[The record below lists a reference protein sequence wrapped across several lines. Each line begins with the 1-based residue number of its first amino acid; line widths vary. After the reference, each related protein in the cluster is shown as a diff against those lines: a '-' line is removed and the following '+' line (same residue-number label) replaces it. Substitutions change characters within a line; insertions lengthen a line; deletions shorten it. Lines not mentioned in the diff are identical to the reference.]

1 MKKPQINSKTVASY
15 LIISI
20 LLVGI
25 GIGYSSLYIHSI
37 SAKKSSS
44 DKAASSTSTTTTTT
58 SSVSTNNSTS
68 IALNAFEL
76 KNGTYRWQNTSQQVN
91 PTLHLVANTGYTIKI
106 KNPTDTKHELI
117 IGSNGTEIAKSNSI
131 NPGKSKSFVFSPNS
145 TGIFEYHCE
154 YHPDTMKGII
164 EITSQ

>member
-25 GIGYSSLYIHSI
+25 GISYSSLYIHSI
-37 SAKKSSS
+37 SAKKGSSG
-44 DKAASSTSTTTTTT
+44 KTTSSTSTTA
-58 SSVSTNNSTS
+58 SSVSSNNNTS
-68 IALNAFEL
+68 IAMNALEL
-76 KNGTYRWQNTSQQVN
+76 KNETYRWQNTSKQIN
-91 PTLHLVANTGYTIKI
+91 PTLHLIANTDYTFKI

-117 IGSNGTEIAKSNSI
+117 IGSNGTELTTSKDI
-131 NPGKSKSFVFSPNS
+131 NPGKSKSFVFSANS

-164 EITSQ
+164 EITGQ

>member
-1 MKKPQINSKTVASY
+1 MKKPQINSKTVAPY

-44 DKAASSTSTTTTTT
+44 GKTTSSTSTTA
-58 SSVSTNNSTS
+58 SSVSSNNNTS
-68 IALNAFEL
+68 IAMNALEL
-76 KNGTYRWQNTSQQVN
+76 KNETYRWQNTSKQIN
-91 PTLHLVANTGYTIKI
+91 PSLHLIANTDYTFKI
-106 KNPTDTKHELI
+106 KNPTDTKHELV
-117 IGSNGTEIAKSNSI
+117 IGSNGTELDTSKDI

-145 TGIFEYHCE
+145 TGIFEYHCQ

-164 EITSQ
+164 EITGQ

>member
-1 MKKPQINSKTVASY
+1 MKKPQINSKTVTSY

-20 LLVGI
+20 LLAGI
-25 GIGYSSLYIHSI
+25 AIGYSSLYIHSI

-44 DKAASSTSTTTTTT
+44 GKTTSSTSTSA
-58 SSVSTNNSTS
+58 SSVSSNNNTS
-68 IALNAFEL
+68 IAMNALEL
-76 KNGTYRWQNTSQQVN
+76 KNETYRWQNTSKQIN
-91 PTLHLVANTGYTIKI
+91 PTLHLIANTDYTFKI
-106 KNPTDTKHELI
+106 QNPTDTKHELI
-117 IGSNGTEIAKSNSI
+117 IGSNGTELATSKDI

-164 EITSQ
+164 EITGQ

>member
-44 DKAASSTSTTTTTT
+44 SKTTSSTSTTA
-58 SSVSTNNSTS
+58 SSVSSNNNNS
-68 IALNAFEL
+68 IAMNALEL
-76 KNGTYRWQNTSQQVN
+76 KNETYRWQNTSKQIN
-91 PTLHLVANTGYTIKI
+91 PTLHLIANTDYTFKI

-117 IGSNGTEIAKSNSI
+117 IGSNGTELATSKDI

-145 TGIFEYHCE
+145 TGIFEYHCQ

-164 EITSQ
+164 EITGQ

>member
-1 MKKPQINSKTVASY
+1 MKKPQINSKTVTSY

-25 GIGYSSLYIHSI
+25 GIGYSSLYVHSI

-44 DKAASSTSTTTTTT
+44 GKTTSSTSTTA
-58 SSVSTNNSTS
+58 SVSSSNNTS
-68 IALNAFEL
+68 IAMNALEL
-76 KNGTYRWQNTSQQVN
+76 KNETYRWQNTSKQIN
-91 PTLHLVANTGYTIKI
+91 PTLHLIANTDYTFKI

-117 IGSNGTEIAKSNSI
+117 IGLNGTELATSKDIT
-131 NPGKSKSFVFSPNS
+131 PGKSKSFVFSPNS

-164 EITSQ
+164 EITGQ

>member
-44 DKAASSTSTTTTTT
+44 GKTTSSTSTSASPV
-58 SSVSTNNSTS
+58 SSNNNTS
-68 IALNAFEL
+68 IAMNALEL
-76 KNGTYRWQNTSQQVN
+76 KNETYRWQNTSKQIN
-91 PTLHLVANTGYTIKI
+91 PTLHLIANTDYTFKI

-117 IGSNGTEIAKSNSI
+117 IGSNGTELATSKDI

-145 TGIFEYHCE
+145 TGVFEYHCE

-164 EITSQ
+164 EITGQ

>member
-44 DKAASSTSTTTTTT
+44 GKTTSSTSTSA
-58 SSVSTNNSTS
+58 SSVSSNNNTS
-68 IALNAFEL
+68 IAMNALEL
-76 KNGTYRWQNTSQQVN
+76 KNETYRWQNTSKQIN
-91 PTLHLVANTGYTIKI
+91 PTLHLIANTDYTFKI

-117 IGSNGTEIAKSNSI
+117 IGSNGTELATSKDI

-145 TGIFEYHCE
+145 TGVFEYHCE

-164 EITSQ
+164 EITGQ

>member
-1 MKKPQINSKTVASY
+1 MKKPQINSKTVTSY

-44 DKAASSTSTTTTTT
+44 GKTTSSTSTTA
-58 SSVSTNNSTS
+58 SSVSSSNNTS
-68 IALNAFEL
+68 IAMNALEL
-76 KNGTYRWQNTSQQVN
+76 KNETYRWQNTSKQIN
-91 PTLHLVANTGYTIKI
+91 PTLHLIANTDYTFKI
-106 KNPTDTKHELI
+106 KNPTDTKHELV
-117 IGSNGTEIAKSNSI
+117 IGLNGTELATSKDIT
-131 NPGKSKSFVFSPNS
+131 PGKSKSFVFSPNS

-164 EITSQ
+164 EITGQ

>member
-25 GIGYSSLYIHSI
+25 GYSSLYIHSI

-44 DKAASSTSTTTTTT
+44 GKTTSSTSTTA
-58 SSVSTNNSTS
+58 SSVSSNNNTS
-68 IALNAFEL
+68 IAMNALEL
-76 KNGTYRWQNTSQQVN
+76 KNETYRWQNTSKQIN
-91 PTLHLVANTGYTIKI
+91 PTLHLIANTDYTFKI

-117 IGSNGTEIAKSNSI
+117 IGSNGTELATSKDIT
-131 NPGKSKSFVFSPNS
+131 PGKSKSFVFSPNS

-164 EITSQ
+164 EITAQ

>member
-44 DKAASSTSTTTTTT
+44 SKTTSSTSTTA
-58 SSVSTNNSTS
+58 SSVSSNNNTS
-68 IALNAFEL
+68 IAMNALEL
-76 KNGTYRWQNTSQQVN
+76 KNETYRWQNTSKQIN
-91 PTLHLVANTGYTIKI
+91 PTLHLIANTDYTFKI

-117 IGSNGTEIAKSNSI
+117 IGSNGTELATSKDI

-145 TGIFEYHCE
+145 TGIFEYHCQ

-164 EITSQ
+164 EITGQ